1 MSREK
6 APDRMRLRVYLS
18 SHQGHELARSG
29 RGWRVALPASCF
41 CQTTSVLT
49 WRTFAAFHRTSLEIS
64 GWDSALPR
72 PGQTV
77 QTWAA
82 RGLVYPSDAFPS
94 PSPRFRVTNKNTPGA
109 LWFSCGP
116 AVQEIGCLP
125 RNYPVLEMQRTLAGS
140 LHGWKF
146 GTFSSESGSIT
157 SPVTLGP

>member
-94 PSPRFRVTNKNTPGA
+94 PVTTIQSHEQKHPRSSLVFLWPCSPGNRMSTAK
-109 LWFSCGP
+109 
-116 AVQEIGCLP
+116 LP
-125 RNYPVLEMQRTLAGS
+125 CA
-140 LHGWKF
+140 
-146 GTFSSESGSIT
+146 
-157 SPVTLGP
+157 